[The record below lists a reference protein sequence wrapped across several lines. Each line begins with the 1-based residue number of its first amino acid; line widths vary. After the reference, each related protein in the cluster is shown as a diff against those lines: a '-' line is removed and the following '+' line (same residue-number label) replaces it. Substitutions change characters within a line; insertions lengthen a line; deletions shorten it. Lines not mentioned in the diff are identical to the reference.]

1 VFGQDAT
8 GGMAAFWL
16 VRAGEPVAAQPVVF
30 LGSEGDVA
38 VVARDLGSYLW
49 LLAAGFGP
57 LEAAMHPDHESEPVV
72 DERLVALARRC
83 APTVSSDVAELLGAA
98 RAEFPDVAEAVLR

>member
-1 VFGQDAT
+1 MFGQDAT